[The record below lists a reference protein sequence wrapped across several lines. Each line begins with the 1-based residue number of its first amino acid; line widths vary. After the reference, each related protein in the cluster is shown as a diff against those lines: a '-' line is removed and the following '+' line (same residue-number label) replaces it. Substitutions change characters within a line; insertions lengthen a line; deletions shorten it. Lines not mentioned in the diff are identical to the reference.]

1 MNKIAVLTSGGDAPG
16 MNAAVRAIVKVAAS
30 RGIAVIGAEHGF
42 EGLIDG
48 RFVDLTREMRR
59 GLVPVRVVQDQGNAG
74 GTFLGSARSKRFLTP
89 EGRALAVEALRGQ
102 GAEGLVVIGGNGS
115 LTGAAALTD
124 ETGFPTVGLP
134 ATIDNDIGC
143 TASAIGVDTALNTIV
158 EACDRISD
166 TASALSRAF
175 IVEVMGRESGYL
187 AMTAAVATAADG
199 VILPSQDRSEEEIVK
214 ATASL
219 IRDSFDADR
228 EKSRVLIIQAEGVGI
243 PSARLAREIEEL
255 LEGTEIDVRATVLGH
270 VQRGG
275 APSSFDR
282 MIAGRMGFV
291 AVEALQE
298 GRAGVGVVW
307 QATVE
312 GGQKTSDP
320 QFRTFP
326 LSEILAETKAMA
338 DGSSWVVRWRRD
350 RMNAIQGVLAL

>member
-1 MNKIAVLTSGGDAPG
+1 MQKIAVLTSGGDAPG

-30 RGIAVIGAEHGF
+30 KGIAVIGVEHGY

-48 RFVDLTREMRR
+48 RFVELTRLMKR
-59 GLVPVRVVQDQGNAG
+59 GLVPVRDVQDQGNAG
-74 GTFLGSARSKRFLTP
+74 GTFLGSARSKRFFTE
-89 EGRALAVEALRGQ
+89 EGRRRAAEALRASGI
-102 GAEGLVVIGGNGS
+102 EGLIVIGGNGS
-115 LTGAAALTD
+115 LTGAALLT
-124 ETGFPTVGLP
+124 EESGFPTVGVP

-158 EACDRISD
+158 DACDRISD

-175 IVEVMGRESGYL
+175 IVEVMGRKSGYL

-199 VILPSQDRSEEEIVK
+199 VLLPSQGRSEEEIVE
-214 ATASL
+214 ATANL
-219 IRDSFDADR
+219 ILDSFDADR

-243 PSARLAREIEEL
+243 PSARLAREIEERL
-255 LEGTEIDVRATVLGH
+255 AGTDIDVRATVLGH

-291 AVEALQE
+291 AVEALLE
-298 GRAGVGVVW
+298 GRSGVGVVW
-307 QATVE
+307 QATVH
-312 GGQKTSDP
+312 GGEKTSDP

-326 LSEILAETKAMA
+326 LAEILAETEAMA